1 MKGGSKGMELGIWNW
16 VLGAQDEA
24 SCLECCPP
32 ELVEG

>member
-24 SCLECCPP
+24 SCFGVLSP
-32 ELVEG
+32 